1 MEKDQI
7 HVNQL
12 QITVGASVGIA
23 IYPDDGT
30 TSDELIRQADK
41 AMYLVTHAEKKITF
55 GAPTRSR

>member
-12 QITVGASVGIA
+12 QITVGASIGIA

-30 TSDELIRQADK
+30 TSDELIRQANK
-41 AMYLVTHAEKKITF
+41 AMYLVKHAEKK
-55 GAPTRSR
+55 SLSMH